1 DLGVEDC
8 KELQLLLGPLATDC
22 LTALLPG
29 TAPGA
34 PHSAPDP
41 AEGPQLSGL
50 PLHLLHACVL
60 GRCTPLRKLRTLTQL
75 LDAPMRDIVAL
86 WEQRE
91 LQVGCLREAAGF
103 DPDDVQHLLCALFEA
118 SEYRRDALARVAASS
133 W

>member
-29 TAPGA
+29 A
-34 PHSAPDP
+34 PHSAADP
-41 AEGPQLSGL
+41 AQDPQLSGL

>member
-29 TAPGA
+29 A
-34 PHSAPDP
+34 PHSAADP
-41 AEGPQLSGL
+41 AQDPQLSGL

-91 LQVGCLREAAGF
+91 LQAAGF
-103 DPDDVQHLLCALFEA
+103 NADDVQHLLCALFEA